1 MTSCAALFGMPVA
14 FKTSAKGMT
23 LQFKPTAYRYK
34 NVHAESDRVGACRRL
49 SCRVMK
55 FLDQVRKRSFVK
67 YALALGAT
75 IVIGSSHPT
84 LAIAQERM
92 HAYSEYTYWFDGS
105 FENGHAFSS
114 TVGARNFQLEN
125 RYERL
130 IYAKKPFVVRWV
142 FDAVPM
148 ALVGDRHTH
157 TGRRVYSY
165 GIGASPIGAQVN
177 FVHFRRVEPFL
188 TSGGGFLYF
197 NHRMFGTTQQ
207 FNFTAQLGGGV
218 QLFTSSRRTAI
229 DLGYKYHHISNAN
242 LGNQN
247 PGLDSHMLF
256 IGVSLFR

>member
-1 MTSCAALFGMPVA
+1 MTYRSIQERDKNLQAERDLVIVDLPVSAQWKTLRHRSCKGSFLKAVSLLATTIFMAIFLS
-14 FKTSAKGMT
+14 TSA
-23 LQFKPTAYRYK
+23 
-34 NVHAESDRVGACRRL
+34 V
-49 SCRVMK
+49 
-55 FLDQVRKRSFVK
+55 
-67 YALALGAT
+67 
-75 IVIGSSHPT
+75 
-84 LAIAQERM
+84 AQEQPR
-92 HAYSEYTYWFDGS
+92 AYSEYTYWFGGA

-114 TVGARNFQLEN
+114 TIGARNYQLES

-130 IYAKKPFVVRWV
+130 IYSRGPLSVRWV

-148 ALVGDRHTH
+148 ALVGDRYTS
-157 TGRRVYSY
+157 TGRRAYSY
-165 GIGASPIGAQVN
+165 GIGGSPIGAQVN

-242 LGNQN
+242 LANQN

-256 IGVSLFR
+256 IGLSVFR